1 MEFIALVWQYIIA
14 FLDTIHIKDILDIA
28 IVAYLIYKLTSIIRE
43 TRAQQLIKGVLFFIV
58 LLWISDFLRL
68 ETLNYILKYTIQ
80 YGFFVVLVV
89 FQPELRR
96 ALDKIGRTKLG
107 RFNIFKFSGEEDSQ
121 KSTDTITAVIESCRY
136 FSETK
141 TGALIVFERETKL
154 GEIIKTG
161 TIIDSEP
168 SMQMICNVFFPNSP
182 LHDGAMIIRD
192 NRLYAAGC
200 FLPLSDNQS
209 INIQLGTRH
218 RAGLGVSEISDSIV
232 IIVSEETGKI
242 SLAIDGVLK
251 RNLTVE
257 SLEFALPKYLIPE
270 TEEDEK
276 NKKKKIRWG
285 VKEK

>member
-1 MEFIALVWQYIIA
+1 MEIITSIWQYIIA
-14 FLDTIHIKDILDIA
+14 FLDTIHIKDMLDIA
-28 IVAYLIYKLTSIIRE
+28 IVAYLIYKLTTIIRE
-43 TRAQQLIKGVLFFIV
+43 TRAQQLIKGILFFII
-58 LLWISDFLRL
+58 LLWISDFMQL
-68 ETLNYILKYTIQ
+68 ETLNYILKYAIQ

-96 ALDKIGRTKLG
+96 TLDKVGRAKLG
-107 RFNIFKFSGEEDSQ
+107 KFNIFKFSGEEDGQ
-121 KSTDTITAVIESCRY
+121 KSSDTITAVIESCRY

-154 GEIIKTG
+154 GDIIKTG
-161 TIIDSEP
+161 TIIDGES
-168 SMQMICNVFFPNSP
+168 SMQMICNIFFPKSP

-192 NRLYAAGC
+192 NRVYAAGC

-209 INIQLGTRH
+209 INITLGTRH

-251 RNLTVE
+251 RNLTIE
-257 SLEFALPKYLIPE
+257 SLELALPKYLIPQIE
-270 TEEDEK
+270 EEDK
-276 NKKKKIRWG
+276 TKKKKIRWG

>member
-1 MEFIALVWQYIIA
+1 MEIITSIWQYIIA
-14 FLDTIHIKDILDIA
+14 FLDTIPIKDMLDIA
-28 IVAYLIYKLTSIIRE
+28 IVAYLIYKLTTIIRE
-43 TRAQQLIKGVLFFIV
+43 TRAQQLIKGILFFII
-58 LLWISDFLRL
+58 LLWISDFMQL
-68 ETLNYILKYTIQ
+68 ETLNYILKYAIQ

-96 ALDKIGRTKLG
+96 TLDKVGRAKLG
-107 RFNIFKFSGEEDSQ
+107 KFNIFKFSGEEDGQ
-121 KSTDTITAVIESCRY
+121 KSSDTITAVIESCRY

-154 GEIIKTG
+154 GDIIKTG
-161 TIIDSEP
+161 TIIDGES
-168 SMQMICNVFFPNSP
+168 SMQMICNIFFPKSP

-192 NRLYAAGC
+192 NRVYAAGC

-209 INIQLGTRH
+209 INITLGTRH

-251 RNLTVE
+251 RNLTIE
-257 SLEFALPKYLIPE
+257 SLELALPKYLIPQIE
-270 TEEDEK
+270 EEDK
-276 NKKKKIRWG
+276 TKKKKIRWG

>member
-1 MEFIALVWQYIIA
+1 MEFITSFFQYIIA
-14 FLDTIHIKDILDIA
+14 FFDTIHLKDMLDIA
-28 IVAYLIYKLTSIIRE
+28 IVAYLIYKLIKIIRE
-43 TRAQQLIKGVLFFIV
+43 TRAQQLIKGILVFIV
-58 LLWISDFLRL
+58 LLWISDILKL
-68 ETLNYILKYTIQ
+68 ETLNYILRYTIQ

-96 ALDKIGRTKLG
+96 TLDKVGRTKLG
-107 RFNIFKFSGEEDSQ
+107 KFNIFKFSGEENN
-121 KSTDTITAVIESCRY
+121 KKTTDTIDAVIASCKY

-141 TGALIVFERETKL
+141 TGALIAFERQTKL
-154 GEIIKTG
+154 GDIIKTG

-182 LHDGAMIIRD
+182 LHDGAMIIRN

-200 FLPLSDNQS
+200 FLTLSENQ
-209 INIQLGTRH
+209 NISLQLGTRH
-218 RAGLGVSEISDSIV
+218 RAGLGLSENSDSVV

-251 RNLTVE
+251 RNLSIE
-257 SLEFALPKYLIPE
+257 SLKIALPKYLMSE
-270 TEEDEK
+270 TEEEEK
-276 NKKKKIRWG
+276 SKKKRIKWG